1 MPTFLHIASRSNVSL
16 KRNEIKTPVKGNL
29 DSDAEQIDEQM
40 QVIKGKVNDGYSWT
54 ISITGDLADSLTA
67 TKEEKN
73 KTKKG

>member
-1 MPTFLHIASRSNVSL
+1 M
-16 KRNEIKTPVKGNL
+16 RN
-29 DSDAEQIDEQM
+29 DEQM